1 MSAPSV
7 AVNSVELLHFLVGSF
22 SSRGTF
28 VTVLYELTAGGDE
41 LFVCDV
47 SAIETKLSLV
57 EAAKENSDLTV
68 EGEIGEFY
76 VTD

>member
-41 LFVCDV
+41 LFVCDL
-47 SAIETKLSLV
+47 SAIEKSCHWWKQQKKIL
-57 EAAKENSDLTV
+57 
-68 EGEIGEFY
+68 I
-76 VTD
+76 